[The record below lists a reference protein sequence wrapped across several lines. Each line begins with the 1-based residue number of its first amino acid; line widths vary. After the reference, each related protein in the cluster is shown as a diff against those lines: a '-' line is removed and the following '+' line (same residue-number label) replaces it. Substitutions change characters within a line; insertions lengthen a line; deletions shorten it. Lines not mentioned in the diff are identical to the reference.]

1 MNGTDTKLKGN
12 VLPFSHKVTE
22 LPRKSQVT
30 VRPAWLEDGR
40 PVTNTRGLNMDI
52 ARLRESLSRLN
63 SAELKLVLEFAKFLK
78 RLQDNGLEN

>member
-30 VRPAWLEDGR
+30 ARPAWLEDGR
-40 PVTNTRGLNMDI
+40 AVANTRRIQYGQASQIKGELEPI
-52 ARLRESLSRLN
+52 KPCRVKASARVCRV
-63 SAELKLVLEFAKFLK
+63 A
-78 RLQDNGLEN
+78 